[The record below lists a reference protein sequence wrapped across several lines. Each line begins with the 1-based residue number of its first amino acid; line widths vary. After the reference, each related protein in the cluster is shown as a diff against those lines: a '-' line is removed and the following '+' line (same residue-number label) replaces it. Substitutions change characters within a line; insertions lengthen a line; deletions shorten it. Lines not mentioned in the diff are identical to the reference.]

1 MEACQGVE
9 RDINNV
15 ADKFSNLGESN
26 HRILEEAIQLVR
38 AAKDE
43 IRDGKDSFETC
54 KGHDTVVSLSASDD
68 KRPAEA
74 YCEDRERLLIF
85 SKGVSF

>member
-43 IRDGKDSFETC
+43 IRDGKDNFELSFYC
-54 KGHDTVVSLSASDD
+54 FPINFLFASF
-68 KRPAEA
+68 KR
-74 YCEDRERLLIF
+74 
-85 SKGVSF
+85 

>member
-43 IRDGKDSFETC
+43 IRDGKGNFE
-54 KGHDTVVSLSASDD
+54 
-68 KRPAEA
+68 
-74 YCEDRERLLIF
+74 
-85 SKGVSF
+85 

>member
-1 MEACQGVE
+1 MEACEGVE

-15 ADKFSNLGESN
+15 VDKFSNLGESN

-43 IRDGKDSFETC
+43 IRDGGFLAQKPS
-54 KGHDTVVSLSASDD
+54 KSSLR
-68 KRPAEA
+68 K
-74 YCEDRERLLIF
+74 
-85 SKGVSF
+85 

>member
-43 IRDGKDSFETC
+43 IRDGKDDFE
-54 KGHDTVVSLSASDD
+54 
-68 KRPAEA
+68 
-74 YCEDRERLLIF
+74 
-85 SKGVSF
+85 

>member
-1 MEACQGVE
+1 MDIPREIMEACEGVE

-15 ADKFSNLGESN
+15 VDKFSNLGESN

-43 IRDGKDSFETC
+43 IRDGEFLAQKPS
-54 KGHDTVVSLSASDD
+54 KSSLR
-68 KRPAEA
+68 K
-74 YCEDRERLLIF
+74 
-85 SKGVSF
+85 

>member
-43 IRDGKDSFETC
+43 IRDGKGNCESSFC
-54 KGHDTVVSLSASDD
+54 CFPINVLFV
-68 KRPAEA
+68 A
-74 YCEDRERLLIF
+74 YERF
-85 SKGVSF
+85 GT

>member
-1 MEACQGVE
+1 MVRFLNFCDFAVFLQNFSQFWIFVDLCEIMEACQGVE

-43 IRDGKDSFETC
+43 IRDGKGIIF
-54 KGHDTVVSLSASDD
+54 
-68 KRPAEA
+68 
-74 YCEDRERLLIF
+74 LLF
-85 SKGVSF
+85 PN

>member
-43 IRDGKDSFETC
+43 IRDGKDNFESSFC
-54 KGHDTVVSLSASDD
+54 CFPITVLFVAY
-68 KRPAEA
+68 KR
-74 YCEDRERLLIF
+74 F
-85 SKGVSF
+85 GT